1 MKKKIIIVFIAI
13 ILCMLTNV
21 FFTNRV
27 LAVSEK
33 ATTTVKIEKSNN
45 TKTTNSKTNINTNAK
60 TTTASNESANTK
72 EKTTTETQE
81 EQLVL
86 TKLVI
91 NDFGISPQFSSDVYE
106 YNLDLY
112 KNLDKLEID
121 LAANE
126 ENATIEIIGNENLQE
141 GENIITILL
150 NNPKKEE
157 YATYQIMVNKEV
169 KEEQASS
176 QEVVMNWKEPSTWN
190 LKQQIIA
197 GVAIA
202 VFVILIL
209 LIIIKMRKS
218 KKDDSDL
225 DLPGAKELDR
235 ALTEHQEIVEDIKK
249 KKLSKRREARRRER
263 EANLIEEIYS
273 AKSSNNN
280 SNYGLNEEKK
290 TNNGNYGFDGEYG
303 RASSSNYEFKEENEN
318 AYDEREPKKTKE
330 RGKKK
335 RGRHF

>member
-1 MKKKIIIVFIAI
+1 MKKKMIIVFIAI
-13 ILCMLTNV
+13 ILCMLINM

-45 TKTTNSKTNINTNAK
+45 TKTTNSKTNTNTNAK
-60 TTTASNESANTK
+60 TTTASNESANTE
-72 EKTTTETQE
+72 EKAITDTKE

-86 TKLVI
+86 TKLII
-91 NDFGISPQFSSDVYE
+91 NNFDISPHFSSDVYE

-121 LAANE
+121 LESNE

-150 NNPKKEE
+150 NNPQKEE

-169 KEEQASS
+169 KEEQAGS
-176 QEVVMNWKEPSTWN
+176 QETVMNWKEPSTWN

-209 LIIIKMRKS
+209 LIIIK
-218 KKDDSDL
+218 
-225 DLPGAKELDR
+225 KE
-235 ALTEHQEIVEDIKK
+235 I
-249 KKLSKRREARRRER
+249 
-263 EANLIEEIYS
+263 
-273 AKSSNNN
+273 
-280 SNYGLNEEKK
+280 
-290 TNNGNYGFDGEYG
+290 
-303 RASSSNYEFKEENEN
+303 
-318 AYDEREPKKTKE
+318 
-330 RGKKK
+330 
-335 RGRHF
+335 

>member
-13 ILCMLTNV
+13 ILCMLTNM
-21 FFTNRV
+21 FFTNEV

-60 TTTASNESANTK
+60 TTTASNESANT
-72 EKTTTETQE
+72 EAKTTTETQE

-150 NNPKKEE
+150 NNPKKE
-157 YATYQIMVNKEV
+157 
-169 KEEQASS
+169 
-176 QEVVMNWKEPSTWN
+176 EVVMNWKEPSTWN

-303 RASSSNYEFKEENEN
+303 RTSNSNYGFKEETEN
-318 AYDEREPKKTKE
+318 IYNEREPKKTKE